1 MCDKKNPITGRGIEV
16 SIYSKE
22 RALSAALHYLGGRA
36 AGGLASFLTI
46 LLMVRYMNTQEYAAY
61 TALTGLVMVGTNVSG
76 LGLERAIARY
86 VPDGIVNNRSAQ
98 LASFIRKV
106 TLYRATAAFGFALL
120 TTLLWQ
126 PLTSLFGMNQAA
138 DVSPVVVALAVVGG
152 GIFQLQSSVF
162 QSLMRQQALAR
173 LMIIQWGSRL
183 LLTLSFIYTAGN
195 INLPQA
201 AIILAVPEVLGAALA
216 HFSMGAAVRAQL
228 GASTDRRHEFVP
240 WPDKRALVE
249 VSGYN
254 YTFNLLAMPP
264 QGAIMRL
271 AVAALGSQ
279 EFVAAYGFF
288 QSLIEK
294 ARQYLP
300 TQLLYMLIEPLL
312 IAKYMEY
319 RNVEVL
325 RQRTQF
331 LYMMNLLVLMPA
343 IVLVSGSG
351 EPLTAVLTGGPY
363 IEYWWLL
370 IPALIQL
377 VLSSQIVLQKIVLTA
392 LDTTLRLI
400 PAAVF
405 GLLAYGVAL
414 SVAIL
419 NEAYNVLPF
428 TPLAYFVVV
437 IRALSIHLRKSACDV
452 AIGLVLR
459 LKILFLSIIAALV
472 AYLPNVFTTNAWMV
486 TAAATAATLGIFVA
500 GSFILRIV
508 TRQDLA
514 LLHTK
519 RQDRHYKKNE
529 RASG

>member
-1 MCDKKNPITGRGIEV
+1 M
-16 SIYSKE
+16 
-22 RALSAALHYLGGRA
+22 HYLGGRA

-46 LLMVRYMNTQEYAAY
+46 LLMVRYMNTPEYAAY
-61 TALTGLVMVGTNVSG
+61 TALTGLVMLGTNVSG

-86 VPDGIVNNRSAQ
+86 VPDGIVNNRAAQ

-106 TLYRATAAFGFALL
+106 TLYRATAAIAFTLL

-126 PLTSLFGMNQAA
+126 PLTSLLGMDQEA
-138 DVSPVVVALAVVGG
+138 DVSPVMVALAVIGG

-162 QSLMRQQALAR
+162 QSLMHQQVLAR
-173 LMIIQWGSRL
+173 LMIVQWGSRL
-183 LLTLSFIYTAGN
+183 LLALFFIYTAGN
-195 INLPQA
+195 ISLPQA
-201 AIILAVPEVLGAALA
+201 VIILAVPEILGAVVA
-216 HFSMGAAVRAQL
+216 HFAIGAAVRSQL
-228 GASTDRRHEFVP
+228 GASTDQQHGVVP
-240 WPDKRALVE
+240 WPDTRGFVE

-254 YTFNLLAMPP
+254 YAFNLLAMPP

-271 AVAALGSQ
+271 VIAALGSQ

-288 QSLIEK
+288 QNLIEK

-312 IAKYMEY
+312 IAKYMEH
-319 RNVEVL
+319 RNVEAL

-331 LYMMNLLVLMPA
+331 LYVMNLLVLMPA
-343 IVLVSGSG
+343 IALVFGCG
-351 EPLTAVLTGGPY
+351 EPLTAVLTGGRY
-363 IEYWWLL
+363 TEYWWLL

-400 PAAVF
+400 PAAVL

-428 TPLAYFVVV
+428 IPLAYFLVV
-437 IRALSIHLRKSACDV
+437 IGSLSIHLRKSNCDV
-452 AIGLVLR
+452 AIGPVLW
-459 LKILFLSIIAALV
+459 LKILVLGVIAALV
-472 AYLPNVFTTNAWMV
+472 AYLPYVFTTSAWMV
-486 TAAATAATLGIFVA
+486 TSAAAAATLAIFVA
-500 GSFILRIV
+500 GSFMLRIV

-514 LLHTK
+514 LLYTK
-519 RQDRHYKKNE
+519 RQNRQHKV
-529 RASG
+529 

>member
-1 MCDKKNPITGRGIEV
+1 M
-16 SIYSKE
+16 
-22 RALSAALHYLGGRA
+22 HYLGGRA

-46 LLMVRYMNTQEYAAY
+46 LLMVRYMNTPEYAVY
-61 TALTGLVMVGTNVSG
+61 TALTGLIMLGTNVSG

-86 VPDGIVNNRSAQ
+86 VPDGIVNNRPAQ

-106 TLYRATAAFGFALL
+106 TLYRATAAIAFALL

-126 PLTSLFGMNQAA
+126 PLTSLFGMDQDG
-138 DVSPVVVALAVVGG
+138 DVSPVMVALAVIGG

-162 QSLMRQQALAR
+162 QSLMRQQVLAR
-173 LMIIQWGSRL
+173 LMIVQWGSRL
-183 LLTLSFIYTAGN
+183 LLALFFIYTAGN
-195 INLPQA
+195 IGLPQA
-201 AIILAVPEVLGAALA
+201 VIILAVPEVLGAVMA
-216 HFSMGAAVRAQL
+216 HFAIGAAVRSQL
-228 GASTDRRHEFVP
+228 GASTARQHEVVP
-240 WPDKRALVE
+240 WPDKRGFVE

-254 YTFNLLAMPP
+254 YAFNLLAMPP

-271 AVAALGSQ
+271 VIAALGSQ

-312 IAKYMEY
+312 IAKYMEH
-319 RNVEVL
+319 RNVEAL

-331 LYMMNLLVLMPA
+331 LYVMNLLVLMPA
-343 IVLVSGSG
+343 IALVFGCG
-351 EPLTAVLTGGPY
+351 EPLTAVLTGGRY
-363 IEYWWLL
+363 TEYWWLL

-400 PAAVF
+400 PAAVL

-428 TPLAYFVVV
+428 IPLAYFLVV
-437 IRALSIHLRKSACDV
+437 IGSLSIHLRKSNCDV
-452 AIGLVLR
+452 AIGPVLW
-459 LKILFLSIIAALV
+459 LKILVLGVIAALV
-472 AYLPNVFTTNAWMV
+472 AYLPYVFTTSAWMV
-486 TAAATAATLGIFVA
+486 TSAAAAATLAIFVA
-500 GSFILRIV
+500 GSFMLRIV

-514 LLHTK
+514 LLYTK
-519 RQDRHYKKNE
+519 RQNRQHKV
-529 RASG
+529 